1 MSTFVFFAV
10 ERCWEKATSALCEME
25 TASIEL
31 NRCQLM
37 GEKLTTKTFR
47 FYLGP
52 VNDILEE
59 LEDRLG
65 RLIRPV
71 TSGQQTQTKSS
82 KRHTASG
89 INSTTLKAD
98 RKAAYSNRSK
108 RKILTVQHKDFHC
121 KPAKRSLAKHK
132 TKPKDFSNSHTK
144 YRRCHSKPT
153 HSHVN
158 GPPEKVSSPDEDNT
172 ETKPSRTA
180 NCKGGK
186 LFGLSSCGS
195 GQFSKKS
202 RKDKNN
208 TLEKP
213 PKKVPETSPDT
224 PAVGQTMT
232 QNLPILKNFPWF
244 DC

>member
-1 MSTFVFFAV
+1 MSIFVSFAV
-10 ERCWEKATSALCEME
+10 ERCWEKATSALCELG

-37 GEKLTTKTFR
+37 GEELTTKTFR

-59 LEDRLG
+59 LEDRLS

-71 TSGQQTQTKSS
+71 ISNKTQSGTCCS
-82 KRHTASG
+82 KTHTAPG
-89 INSTTLKAD
+89 ITSTTLEAG
-98 RKAAYSNRSK
+98 RKAAYSRSTK
-108 RKILTVQHKDFHC
+108 RKIQHKDFHC
-121 KPAKRSLAKHK
+121 RPAKRSPAKHK
-132 TKPKDFSNSHTK
+132 TKPKDFRNFPTK
-144 YRRCHSKPT
+144 NRGCHSEPT
-153 HSHVN
+153 HGHAK

-172 ETKPSRTA
+172 ETKPSPTA
-180 NCKGGK
+180 KCKDGK
-186 LFGLSSCGS
+186 LFGLSNGGS

-202 RKDKNN
+202 RKDKKN

-224 PAVGQTMT
+224 PAEGQTKT
-232 QNLPILKNFPWF
+232 QKLPNLKNFPWF
-244 DC
+244 DS